1 MSVHQRAT
9 SAAMARRRPPIR
21 RRFQALVALA
31 LTAFVAGCTQ
41 SPPNPLAGADPAD
54 ASARTRAV
62 DYRSTIGPYER
73 QRPVEPAPWREQN
86 ERVAPQPKQ

>member
-9 SAAMARRRPPIR
+9 PAAMARRRSPMR
-21 RRFQALVALA
+21 GRSRALVMLVLA
-31 LTAFVAGCTQ
+31 AFAAGCTQ
-41 SPPNPLAGADPAD
+41 SPPNPLADRDPAD

-62 DYRSTIGPYER
+62 EYRSTITPYEP